1 MENFARLFLRLI
13 AISIGFFLACIAA
26 GVTYAFL
33 ARLIQPEDFGRYDEV
48 EMTVTLIIGV
58 LGVSSLF
65 ARAALLPALALIFL
79 FEFLRLRDWLSH
91 AIAGALMTLG
101 LCSVALARGGNISVN
116 MIAVLVTCG
125 IVGASV
131 YWLFTG
137 CRAGRWLPSENA
149 PPPQGDA

>member
-1 MENFARLFLRLI
+1 MGNFARLFLRFI
-13 AISIGFFLACIAA
+13 AIGVGFFVACIAA
-26 GVTYAFL
+26 GTTYAFL

-65 ARAALLPALALIFL
+65 ARAALVPALVLIFL

-91 AIAGALMTLG
+91 AVAGALMTLA
-101 LCSVALARGGNISVN
+101 LCAVPFAEGGDIPIN

-125 IVGASV
+125 IVGASI
-131 YWLFTG
+131 YWLVTG
-137 CRAGRWLPSENA
+137 CRAGRWLPSESPE
-149 PPPQGDA
+149 PPPQG

>member
-1 MENFARLFLRLI
+1 MGNFARLFLRFI
-13 AISIGFFLACIAA
+13 AIGIGFFLACIAA

-79 FEFLRLRDWLSH
+79 FEVLRLRDWLSH
-91 AIAGALMTLG
+91 AIAGALMTLA
-101 LCSVALARGGNISVN
+101 LCAVPFVEGGEVSVN
-116 MIAVLVTCG
+116 MVAVLVTCG

-137 CRAGRWLPSENA
+137 CRAGRWLPSEN
-149 PPPQGDA
+149 PTPPQA